1 MTEAERIAI
10 FTTLGMIFGGVL
22 STLLQS
28 YFNRKNSF
36 FQSLK
41 NATEALNITTDELVE
56 NLVALKTLRK
66 EVEEKDK
73 IIKKLEANYKTL
85 KDITRKLY
93 KNMQDAKI
101 DPELSDA
108 ELEMLYDTQPL
119 MLFREQEKRRR
130 KLEGNT

>member
-130 KLEGNT
+130 KLEGS